1 MCKFA
6 FTAENLVLDFFGGL
20 HCCSSAKS
28 WGAWCLC
35 FLLAAR
41 LYVEN
46 VSHQVLHFPIW
57 N

>member
-6 FTAENLVLDFFGGL
+6 FTAENLDFFGGL

-28 WGAWCLC
+28 RGAWCLC